1 MKIPWKVR
9 MAARAVY
16 AADEVM
22 VFHATPPLESPRTPS
37 GSDAVVHVRDVPCV
51 DVCAGRGDPWPA
63 GLRAL
68 AAGQPPTAV
77 AHVLSVDG
85 KHASWGF
92 STIGLTSWPITE
104 TGTELLMPPA
114 SACLAA
120 FETAPEFRGRKLY
133 QRLLSHI
140 LTCRFEDGAAHAF
153 IWCLTSNAPSR
164 AAIERVGFR
173 HAATHRRT
181 TVLGRART
189 HIVDR

>member
-1 MKIPWKVR
+1 MV
-9 MAARAVY
+9 ARAVY
-16 AADEVM
+16 AADEVL
-22 VFHATPPLESPRTPS
+22 VFHATPQLVSPVMPTDAHPL
-37 GSDAVVHVRDVPCV
+37 VHVREVSRD
-51 DVCAGRGDPWPA
+51 DVCAGRGGQWPA

-68 AAGQPPTAV
+68 AAGQPPAAV

-85 KHASWGF
+85 TAASWGF
-92 STIGLTSWPITE
+92 STVGLASWPITE
-104 TGTELLMPPA
+104 TNTELRMPPA

-140 LTCRFEDGAAHAF
+140 LASRFDDGAAHAF

-173 HAATHRRT
+173 HSATHRRT

-189 HIVDR
+189 QIVEP